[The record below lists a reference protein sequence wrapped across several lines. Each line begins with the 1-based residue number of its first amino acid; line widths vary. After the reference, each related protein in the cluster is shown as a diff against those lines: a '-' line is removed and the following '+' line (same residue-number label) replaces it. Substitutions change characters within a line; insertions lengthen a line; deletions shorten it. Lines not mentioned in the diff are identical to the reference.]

1 MDILLYQT
9 ADGQTH
15 FDVRLQDQ
23 TVWLTQAQMAI
34 LFGKDLRTIS
44 EHIANIYEEEEL
56 TSKTTLRKFR
66 IVQLEGK
73 REIAPDIAHYNLEL
87 VIAVGYR
94 VKSKH
99 GTQFRQWATTTLK
112 EYLVKGFVMN
122 DERLKDPNAF
132 SGHVFNGISLFQY

>member
-73 REIAPDIAHYNLEL
+73 REIARDIAHYNLEL